1 MTASMADKPF
11 ALISL
16 AQGAVHSAGSDQVL
30 QSHSLFSINSYRF
43 LSE

>member
-16 AQGAVHSAGSDQVL
+16 AQGAVHSAESDQVL